1 MFGIVFNLYLLQIN
15 EERYGKQID
24 PKLLQDVMSIFLE
37 IGKNTSPSYYENFEQ
52 AMLEET
58 AAFYSQLSSQWVLY
72 DSLTDYI
79 QKVSL
84 LFNPLGFD
92 NNYWILYMWWL
103 TFKSAGELVH
113 NAGERKSWPLSTS
126 HIRVKINTGPSFAF

>member
-37 IGKNTSPSYYENFEQ
+37 IGKNRSPSYYENFEQ
-52 AMLEET
+52 AMFEET

-92 NNYWILYMWWL
+92 NNYWILYM
-103 TFKSAGELVH
+103 
-113 NAGERKSWPLSTS
+113 
-126 HIRVKINTGPSFAF
+126 